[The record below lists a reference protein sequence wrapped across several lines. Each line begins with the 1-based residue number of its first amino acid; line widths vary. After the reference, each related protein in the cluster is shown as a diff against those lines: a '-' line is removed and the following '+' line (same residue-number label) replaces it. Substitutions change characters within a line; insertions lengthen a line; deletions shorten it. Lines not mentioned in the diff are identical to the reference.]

1 MTFFVPEESEP
12 GKEGNFEFFQTFFR
26 KKCNVPSPE

>member
-12 GKEGNFEFFQTFFR
+12 GKDRNDELILDFFLKEMWRF
-26 KKCNVPSPE
+26 